1 MLIITDSFSVD
12 LNLQM
17 ERCLILMA
25 FLYKGSCIEPIS
37 PLSDSVLGL
46 EGDSVNLSCNY
57 SGMETRLFWYQQQ
70 PRSSPRFLMA
80 AFSDNTA
87 KLSVKNDEDKK
98 QFHLTIISA
107 ELTDSALYYCA
118 LQPTLQLLE
127 VSAVQKP
134 SNLLGNTS
142 YNHLLEGSS
151 IMSYSQVEQ

>member
-1 MLIITDSFSVD
+1 
-12 LNLQM
+12 M
-17 ERCLILMA
+17 ERWLWMILIVMT
-25 FLYKGSCIEPIS
+25 FLYKGSCEEPIS
-37 PLSDSVLGL
+37 TLSDSVLTAS
-46 EGDSVNLSCNY
+46 EGKSITLSCQY
-57 SGMETRLFWYQQQ
+57 KDRETRLFWYQQQ
-70 PRSSPRFLMA
+70 PRSSPRLLMA
-80 AFSDNTA
+80 SFSVNTS
-87 KLSVKNDEDKK
+87 KLSVKNDEDEK

-134 SNLLGNTS
+134 SSLLGNTS